1 MFSLPHTQSLSNL
14 VSFIGFFFISENG
27 IQNLSLYQWC
37 PSTFKTYQL
46 WLLLVILHLWIY
58 ISFRMSVPFISQNII
73 SDHNINYQSAIFY
86 QLSFYQWSQ
95 FSKKYQFSLL
105 SVISTLLKCISY
117 QLSVVPNFQILSV
130 AYISALIKKRPTD
143 KKNLCLAVD
152 VVLIY

>member
-1 MFSLPHTQSLSNL
+1 
-14 VSFIGFFFISENG
+14 
-27 IQNLSLYQWC
+27 
-37 PSTFKTYQL
+37 
-46 WLLLVILHLWIY
+46 
-58 ISFRMSVPFISQNII
+58 MSVPFISQNII

-105 SVISTLLKCISY
+105 SVISTLWKRISY

-143 KKNLCLAVD
+143 KKTYVCVCERGGGGGGGGGWGWGVENYRETSKVNFILIELCL
-152 VVLIY
+152 